1 MPTTDCTF
9 PVIRP
14 LIPSKPRLR
23 FIDDA
28 PDGAA
33 PKDAP
38 DDAPETDGDAEDT
51 DTPVEGEDA
60 LGDPG
65 KRALEA
71 TKKKYKDE
79 RAKRLALETQLREAT
94 APKGDTP
101 DAEAIQAEA
110 DRKATAKANTR
121 IVRAEVKGAAAA
133 VLKNPADALAFLDLT
148 AFEVDDDGEVD
159 ADEIDTALKDLL
171 AERPYLAKDYLAP
184 QGGSKRR
191 IPEVPADPANK
202 PSTPASLD
210 DQIAAAQK
218 AGNPQLVIHLQ
229 NQKLANQ

>member
-1 MPTTDCTF
+1 MPDPIET
-9 PVIRP
+9 P
-14 LIPSKPRLR
+14 
-23 FIDDA
+23 DA
-28 PDGAA
+28 EEPNEVE
-33 PKDAP
+33 
-38 DDAPETDGDAEDT
+38 APETPEGDE
-51 DTPVEGEDA
+51 PVEGEDA

-79 RAKRLALETQLREAT
+79 RAKRIALETQLRDAT

-133 VLKNPADALAFLDLT
+133 VLKNPADALAFLDLSG
-148 AFEVDDDGEVD
+148 FEVDDDGEVD
-159 ADEIDTALKDLL
+159 ADEIDTALKELL
-171 AERPYLAKDYLAP
+171 AERPYLAKENLAP

>member
-1 MPTTDCTF
+1 MPD
-9 PVIRP
+9 P
-14 LIPSKPRLR
+14 
-23 FIDDA
+23 IDTPEGDE
-28 PDGAA
+28 PEEIET
-33 PKDAP
+33 
-38 DDAPETDGDAEDT
+38 PETPEGDE
-51 DTPVEGEDA
+51 PVEGEDA

-71 TKKKYKDE
+71 TKKKYKEE

-94 APKGDTP
+94 APKGEATDP
-101 DAEAIQAEA
+101 DVIREEIRRE
-110 DRKATAKANTR
+110 
-121 IVRAEVKGAAAA
+121 VRAETNAQIVSARVEAAAA
-133 VLKNPADALAFLDLT
+133 KILHNPADASAFLDL
-148 AFEVDDDGEVD
+148 AQFEVDDKGHID
-159 ADEIDTALKDLL
+159 ADEIESALKDLI
-171 AERPYLAKDYLAP
+171 AERPYLAINNLAP

-210 DQIAAAQK
+210 DQIEAAQK